1 MWAMLWAMEPD
12 VFDHVD
18 YMTGRARAVFPVAFI
33 AAVVSIGGGLA
44 GALRQSLAG
53 FIMNQQN
60 FSGLAEASI
69 RPDGRKQLAVLG
81 FMVIP
86 LVVCGVVALV
96 LRRYGLDEEYGDV
109 WMELDRR
116 GKRE

>member
-1 MWAMLWAMEPD
+1 M
-12 VFDHVD
+12 
-18 YMTGRARAVFPVAFI
+18 
-33 AAVVSIGGGLA
+33 A

-96 LRRYGLDEEYGDV
+96 LRRYGWMRSMVMSGWSWTGGEERVVLSPISSKASHTDC
-109 WMELDRR
+109 
-116 GKRE
+116 

>member
-1 MWAMLWAMEPD
+1 M
-12 VFDHVD
+12 
-18 YMTGRARAVFPVAFI
+18 
-33 AAVVSIGGGLA
+33 
-44 GALRQSLAG
+44 
-53 FIMNQQN
+53 
-60 FSGLAEASI
+60 EASI

-109 WMELDRR
+109 RMELDRR
-116 GKRE
+116 GKRA